1 MSTVRRGIVRPMIVE
16 EGNPRRRSRWP
27 RPEAGTDSEAA
38 APVRAPRRRWRR
50 ANGNGHGHSHH
61 GQPPIMEAHG
71 WGGLIA
77 LYADRVEIRR
87 VGFLHVLMDVLPLHI
102 PRVDSSIFLDTI
114 TAIEVVRPLTM
125 IEFVR
130 FAYAGDPGSHATHGG
145 YWASAFADNA
155 VMMNL
160 LDNRGFYR
168 LIEAA
173 NALRRGL
180 PLPDSTIPQG

>member
-1 MSTVRRGIVRPMIVE
+1 
-16 EGNPRRRSRWP
+16 
-27 RPEAGTDSEAA
+27 
-38 APVRAPRRRWRR
+38 
-50 ANGNGHGHSHH
+50 
-61 GQPPIMEAHG
+61 MEAYG

-77 LYADRVEIRR
+77 LYPDRVEIRR
-87 VGFLHVLMDVLPLHI
+87 VGFLHIVMDVLPLHI

-114 TAIEVVRPLTM
+114 TAIEVIRPLTM

-130 FAYAGDPGSHATHGG
+130 FNYAGDPGNHGG

-173 NALRRGL
+173 NALRRGQ
-180 PLPDSTIPQG
+180 PLPESTIHIR

>member
-1 MSTVRRGIVRPMIVE
+1 MVVE
-16 EGNPRRRSRWP
+16 EARPRRWP
-27 RPEAGTDSEAA
+27 RWPGNPPPPGGQPPEGE
-38 APVRAPRRRWRR
+38 RRRRWSWPRR
-50 ANGNGHGHSHH
+50 
-61 GQPPIMEAHG
+61 PPPPRVPPHPRPGPHPILEAHG

-77 LYADRVEIRR
+77 LYPDRIEIRR
-87 VGFLHVLMDVLPLHI
+87 VGFLHIVMDVLPLHI

-125 IEFVR
+125 VEFVR
-130 FAYAGDPGSHATHGG
+130 FTYAGDPGAHGG

-160 LDNRGFYR
+160 LDNRAFYR

-173 NALRRGL
+173 NALRRGQPVPETL
-180 PLPDSTIPQG
+180 IPINGRVV